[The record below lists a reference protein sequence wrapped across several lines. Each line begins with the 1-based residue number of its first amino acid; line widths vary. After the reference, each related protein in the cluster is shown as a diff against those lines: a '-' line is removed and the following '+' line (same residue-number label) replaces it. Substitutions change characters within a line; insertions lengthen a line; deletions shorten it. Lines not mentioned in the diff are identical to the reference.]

1 MKITNLDK
9 GEILEVYPDTKI
21 EVERTNPFFNEYGEQ
36 AVPFE
41 IPASEHNRR
50 LLGFP
55 DTFGRIEKM
64 TPANVAIQDGEFYSQ
79 CRQYILAATRKGSI
93 STSFYLNDGS
103 FYSRI
108 QNVKLTDIFD
118 DVIEFQGDSVEQKVT
133 AAIEFCRQLR
143 NGNDP
148 RFAIFPVLV
157 DDDSGLDRGF
167 SHKIV
172 NAFGHDDT
180 FNVPT
185 EKADSSE
192 TFSAFNPDNPDGNA
206 DFYNAQERVEYVD
219 TLPISL
225 TPGYYISPFV
235 RAAYVLR
242 RVFGYFGYEL
252 VDNFF
257 TTVEPFSSMVLLNN
271 VIDPLVNGRLRIAD
285 LLPDVSVSDF
295 LALFRKKFCCEF
307 TADEGKR
314 QADVVFLKDVVDM
327 QPVADLTSCLTA
339 EPTISYKAEK
349 DYKRITLSPKD
360 TVGSDIDGADNIKT
374 LVQQHPAA
382 YLDPYTGDFYK
393 DGFSGNYRVKTKIG
407 DASMEYSTGE
417 ELEEQQI
424 EIPECMPEFRP
435 LLYRG
440 TAKNDADFEYNMG
453 TFLYVG
459 AYTTRNSK
467 MMFTGSDDEETT
479 EDSPRLMPML
489 AFTHMTKEN
498 SQIGRKP
505 AGTISAYDI
514 KAEGK
519 PRIFDYALYYYGE
532 YGIFERFYRHY
543 DTLLRN
549 SLQDIKMKLLLSQSQ
564 KQNLSAYGKVVV
576 RNTPFFF
583 NKLKFTLGGKE
594 EPVESEMRTLTLTT
608 PVLTAA
614 TTEDLLP
621 MMRSRYRWV
630 GKVSTESTTKAMWEN
645 SGLDKERT
653 FKTIYPP
660 IPTAQ
665 WVGKQYAMQTSYT
678 ERMVRHGSF
687 WRHAKYAYTKT
698 TCWLTVEEI

>member
-36 AVPFE
+36 AVPFD

-79 CRQYILAATRKGSI
+79 CRQYVLAATRKGSI

-108 QNVKLTDIFD
+108 QNVKLVDIFD

-148 RFAIFPVLV
+148 RFVIFPVLV
-157 DDDSGLDRGF
+157 DNDSGIDGGF
-167 SHKIV
+167 SHKII
-172 NAFGHDDT
+172 NAFGRESVFVVPGERTETPET
-180 FNVPT
+180 FN
-185 EKADSSE
+185 AY
-192 TFSAFNPDNPDGNA
+192 NPDDPDGSA
-206 DFYNAQERVEYVD
+206 DFYNAEERVEYVD
-219 TLPISL
+219 TLPINL

-242 RVFGYFGYEL
+242 RIFEYFGYEL

-257 TTVEPFSSMVLLNN
+257 TTLEPFSSMVLLNN
-271 VIDPLVNGRLRIAD
+271 VIDPLVNGRLKIAD

-307 TADEGKR
+307 TADEGKQ
-314 QADVVFLKDVVDM
+314 QANVVFLKDVVAM
-327 QPVADLTSCLTA
+327 APVADLTACLTA

-349 DYKRITLSPKD
+349 DYKRIALSPKD
-360 TVGSDIDGADNIKT
+360 TVGSDIDGADNIKS
-374 LVQQHPAA
+374 LLQQHPAA
-382 YLDPYTGDFYK
+382 YLDPVTGEFYK

-407 DASMEYSTGE
+407 DASMPYSTGE
-417 ELEEQQI
+417 ELEEMQV
-424 EIPECMPEFRP
+424 EIPECMPEFRQ
-435 LLYRG
+435 LLFYG
-440 TAKNDADFEYNMG
+440 TAENDADFEYNMG

-459 AYTTRNSK
+459 KYTTRNSK
-467 MMFTGSDDEETT
+467 MMFTGSDEEETS
-479 EDSPRLMPML
+479 EDSPRLLPML
-489 AFTHMTKEN
+489 AFTHMTKEPM
-498 SQIGRKP
+498 QFTQKP
-505 AGTISAYDI
+505 AGTISAYDV
-514 KAEGK
+514 KAFGK
-519 PRIFDYALYYYGE
+519 PRIFDYSLYYYGE
-532 YGIFERFYRHY
+532 YGIFEKFYRDY

-594 EPVESEMRTLTLTT
+594 EPVESEMRSVTLTT
-608 PVLTAA
+608 PVATAA
-614 TTEDLLP
+614 TTEELLP
-621 MMRSRYRWV
+621 MMKARYRWV
-630 GKVSTESTTKAMWEN
+630 GKVSTERSTRSAWEN
-645 SGLDKERT
+645 AGPDKERT

-660 IPTAQ
+660 LPTAE

>member
-36 AVPFE
+36 AVPFD

-257 TTVEPFSSMVLLNN
+257 TTVKPFSSMVLLNN

>member
-36 AVPFE
+36 AVPFD

-665 WVGKQYAMQTSYT
+665 WVGKQYATQTSYT